1 MILTWVLGIGL
12 LVVII
17 LAILYKLGE
26 EVPEEKALGR
36 VRKVLEKVVQRCCS

>member
-1 MILTWVLGIGL
+1 MILTWILGIGIL
-12 LVVII
+12 VII
-17 LAILYKLGE
+17 VLAILYKLGE